1 MNIVSIRKWQKSDIS
16 DLATMINNKNI
27 TDNMRDG
34 IPIPYTE
41 KDAEEFIDTVLNA
54 EKDTLYHFAITYDS
68 KVVGAIGIFRKSN
81 IYRFSGELGYYIAEP
96 YWGKGI
102 ATEAIKQICEYIF
115 KQTDIVRI
123 LADPFA
129 YNVASCRALEKAGF
143 IFEGLLH
150 KNAFKN
156 GRFIDMKL
164 YAIVKNEN

>member
-1 MNIVSIRKWQKSDIS
+1 MKQISLREWNMSDIH
-16 DLATMINNKNI
+16 DLIVMINNTKI

-34 IPIPYTE
+34 IAIPYTQ
-41 KDAEEFIDTVLNA
+41 KDAADFIQSVQKA
-54 EKDTLYHFAITYDS
+54 EKDSQYVYAITYDN
-68 KVVGAIGIFRKSN
+68 KIVGNIGVFRKTN

-96 YWGKGI
+96 YWNKGI
-102 ATEAIKQICEYIF
+102 ATEAIRQICDF
-115 KQTDIVRI
+115 VFAHTDIVRI

-129 YNVASCRALEKAGF
+129 YNTASCKALEKAGF

-164 YAIVKNEN
+164 YALIK